1 MTLEQSVLPVTGE
14 YSDHWMEAA
23 ILLILEKDLVVHLQ
37 DTVRTCNPFGGYLDG
52 FSVPFCSQLNI
63 EALWENLYFESK
75 ENLAAA
81 LEVILERVEDFTD
94 SAYTSHEHR
103 ERILELSTQARTEL
117 QQFISVWMQAVRT
130 VFIRVNL
137 RQ

>member
-1 MTLEQSVLPVTGE
+1 
-14 YSDHWMEAA
+14 ME
-23 ILLILEKDLVVHLQ
+23 ILRWIFHA
-37 DTVRTCNPFGGYLDG
+37 
-52 FSVPFCSQLNI
+52 FCPQLNI
-63 EALWENLYFESK
+63 EALRENPYFESK
-75 ENLAAA
+75 ENLSAA

-117 QQFISVWMQAVRT
+117 QQFISVWMQAVST

-137 RQ
+137 GQ

>member
-1 MTLEQSVLPVTGE
+1 MSL
-14 YSDHWMEAA
+14 
-23 ILLILEKDLVVHLQ
+23 
-37 DTVRTCNPFGGYLDG
+37 
-52 FSVPFCSQLNI
+52 CSQLNI
-63 EALWENLYFESK
+63 EALRENVYFEAK
-75 ENLAAA
+75 ENLSAT

-117 QQFISVWMQAVRT
+117 QQFVSVWMQAVRT
-130 VFIRVNL
+130 VFIQVNL